1 MQITFNETQLHL
13 VEHTQHE
20 FLLSNKEVALG
31 YGITENAIIKH
42 LGRRSDELI
51 EDKHWLRLEVQ
62 TKGGKQKVIHWTKKG
77 IVRLGFF
84 IKSKQAKEFRDWA
97 EDYIVN
103 NRATKT
109 QLDMITPYEVR
120 RDLATARRLLTLEK
134 KKHRATAEYFEAKIQ
149 SITNDTKLQCENK
162 RLKHTLI
169 DFSNRYHTIVLE
181 ADNQIE
187 AMRSEIEKMTNC
199 FQLLPNLAND
209 GKNLNTD
216 TVAKHS
222 YW

>member
-1 MQITFNETQLHL
+1 MQITFNETQLQL
-13 VEHTQHE
+13 VEHQQHE

-31 YGITENAIIKH
+31 YGTSLKALSLTKSRNE
-42 LGRRSDELI
+42 DELI
-51 EDKHWLRLEVQ
+51 ENKHWLRLEVQ

-84 IKSKQAKEFRDWA
+84 IKSENAKKFRDWA
-97 EDYIVN
+97 DDYIVN
-103 NRATKT
+103 NIAEN
-109 QLDMITPYEVR
+109 TPYIHQLERENIELR
-120 RDLATARRLLTLEK
+120 RAINRLSLESHSEEFK
-134 KKHRATAEYFEAKIQ
+134 KIEF
-149 SITNDTKLQCENK
+149 ENK
-162 RLKHTLI
+162 RLKQTLI
-169 DFSNRYHTIVLE
+169 DFKNRYHSVVQK

-187 AMRSEIEKMTNC
+187 AMRAELEKMTNV
-199 FQLLPNLAND
+199 FQMLPNLAND